1 MDLELVQNWFH
12 DSPSQSST
20 SPVLPHLAL
29 TYRSALGESGS
40 SATAW
45 GLEAEVSAAA
55 IGTCGKVFLG
65 RVSQTVARMEA
76 CIDPGPTRNRRSLAS
91 RRLQGVLGLDFEAQG
106 ACWKGIGQQRIAP
119 THFPYG
125 CRQRDVG
132 CATHSWGVEDAWF
145 RYFRAKRITLD
156 AEGAS
161 ESRSVKTMVDI
172 FEYPS

>member
-1 MDLELVQNWFH
+1 MAGDSMDLELVQNWFH

-106 ACWKGIGQQRIAP
+106 ACWKGIDPGPTRNRRSLASRRLQGVLGLDFEAQGACWKGIGQQRIAP

-125 CRQRDVG
+125 CRQRD
-132 CATHSWGVEDAWF
+132 
-145 RYFRAKRITLD
+145 
-156 AEGAS
+156 
-161 ESRSVKTMVDI
+161 
-172 FEYPS
+172 